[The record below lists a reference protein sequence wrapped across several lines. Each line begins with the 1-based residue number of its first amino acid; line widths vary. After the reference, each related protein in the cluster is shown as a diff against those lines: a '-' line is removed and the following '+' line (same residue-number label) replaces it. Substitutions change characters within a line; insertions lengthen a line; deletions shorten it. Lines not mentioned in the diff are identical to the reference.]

1 MIIDI
6 EGNFGSLSHTKLQES
21 YLLKGENYK
30 VIENP
35 IEIVKLIRH
44 IDLNLSVYG
53 LMDVSWAP
61 LEMTE
66 DPRES
71 ATTSIT

>member
-1 MIIDI
+1 M
-6 EGNFGSLSHTKLQES
+6 
-21 YLLKGENYK
+21 LKGGNYK
-30 VIENP
+30 AIENP

-71 ATTSIT
+71 TTTNIT